1 VIARQGELIFH
12 TPDGA
17 KFSYDVVV
25 ILTLVEEDGEL
36 KILNCK
42 SFADAE
48 KRNAVFAWV
57 NKARAQGSAPS

>member
-1 VIARQGELIFH
+1 MFH
-12 TPDGA
+12 TPGEA

-48 KRNAVFAWV
+48 KRNAVFAWAADQ
-57 NKARAQGSAPS
+57 ARAQGEVAS